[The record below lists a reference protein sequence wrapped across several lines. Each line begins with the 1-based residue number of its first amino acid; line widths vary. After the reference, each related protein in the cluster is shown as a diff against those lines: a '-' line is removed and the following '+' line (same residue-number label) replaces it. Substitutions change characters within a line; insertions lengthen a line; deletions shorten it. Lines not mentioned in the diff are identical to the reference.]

1 MDEEDIWQEN
11 PQAVRD
17 AEWERISSG
26 FTNVRT
32 EYPPL
37 TDLFIERVNY
47 RPDTVKESRLEKSQP
62 SKLGLTKASQK

>member
-47 RPDTVKESRLEKSQP
+47 RPDTAKESRLEKSQL
-62 SKLGLTKASQK
+62 SKLDLTKASQK